1 MSKTLR
7 AVIFGSIEFGEFK
20 KGDDLFPCAFVHQ
33 VQERKVMDEE
43 RADDYM
49 VEHHF
54 DGYLI
59 PSLFKGEILYSQGA
73 NHA

>member
-1 MSKTLR
+1 MSKTIR
-7 AVIFGSIEFGEFK
+7 AVLFGRIEFGEFK
-20 KGDDLFPCAFVHQ
+20 KGDDLFPCAFVHE
-33 VQERKVMDEE
+33 VQAKKFMDEDQ
-43 RADDYM
+43 ADDYM

-59 PSLFKGEILYSQGA
+59 PSLFKGEILFSVGA